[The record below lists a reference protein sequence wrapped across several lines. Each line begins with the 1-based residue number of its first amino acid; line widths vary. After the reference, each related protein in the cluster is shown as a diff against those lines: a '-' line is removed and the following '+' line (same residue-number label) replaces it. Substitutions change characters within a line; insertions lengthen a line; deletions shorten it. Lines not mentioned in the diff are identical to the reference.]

1 MSEETPGFD
10 EKPEV
15 PDAGQNDAEPK
26 AADSATEE
34 AAAPAGAPNP
44 DLTRLAP
51 RVPAR
56 KARGPP

>member
-26 AADSATEE
+26 AAD
-34 AAAPAGAPNP
+34 
-44 DLTRLAP
+44 
-51 RVPAR
+51 
-56 KARGPP
+56 